1 MTALASSF
9 RALQHR
15 NYRLIFTGQ
24 LVSMVGTWMQTV
36 AQGWL
41 VYRLSH
47 RPELLGLV
55 ALAGLGPAFFLGVLG
70 GALADRVDPRRIAL
84 VTQSLLLAQAAA
96 LGFLTLTHRV
106 DIAHVLVLAM
116 VMGVVNAFDMPAS
129 QVLVAQSVP
138 KEDLPNA
145 IALNS
150 SLFHGSRILGPSL
163 AGLVVAA
170 YGEGLCFL
178 LNAASYLAAL
188 TALVRVTMPVLVRKG
203 LPARLRDEFLEG
215 LRYVRATPEMRRLF
229 LLVGLSTF
237 LGMPYTVL
245 MPAVAKDMLEAG
257 PRLLGWLMGAGG
269 IGATLGALRLASHR
283 DPAGLSRTMIWA
295 LAAVGVVLPAFAFS
309 TLPWL
314 SVLLIVP
321 LGFCMVT
328 VNTSNNTLVQLE
340 VPGALRGRV
349 IALHATVFM
358 GAMPLGGFV
367 AGHIAA
373 HIGVSLALALGGVG
387 CLLVAAGYGWIMRT
401 ENPRIQASQD
411 EAR

>member
-9 RALQHR
+9 RALRHR

-24 LVSMVGTWMQTV
+24 IVSMVGTWMQTV

-55 ALAGLGPAFFLGVLG
+55 ALAGLGPSFLQGVWG
-70 GALADRVDPRRIAL
+70 GALADRVDPRRIVL
-84 VTQSLLLAQAAA
+84 VTQSLLLLQAAT
-96 LGFLTLTHRV
+96 LGYLTLTHRV
-106 DIAHVLVLAM
+106 GITHVLVLAM
-116 VMGVVNAFDMPAS
+116 VMGVVCTFDMPAS
-129 QVLVAQSVP
+129 QVLVGRSVP

-163 AGLVVAA
+163 AGLVVAG

-178 LNAASYLAAL
+178 LNAVSYLAAL
-188 TALVRVTMPVLVRKG
+188 SALLLVTMPALVKTD
-203 LPARLRDEFLEG
+203 LPRRLWDEFLEG
-215 LRYVRATPEMRRLF
+215 LRFVRASDEMRRLF

-269 IGATLGALRLASHR
+269 VGATLGALRLASHR
-283 DPAGLSRTMIWA
+283 DPAGLSRTMAWA
-295 LAAVGVVLPAFAFS
+295 LAALGVVLPAFAFS
-309 TLPWL
+309 RLPWL

-328 VNTSNNTLVQLE
+328 VNTSNNTLVQLQ
-340 VPGALRGRV
+340 VPGALRGRIV
-349 IALHATVFM
+349 ALHATIFM

-373 HIGVSLALALGGVG
+373 HIGVSPALALGGVG
-387 CLLVAAGYGWIMRT
+387 CLVVAAAYSWIMR
-401 ENPRIQASQD
+401 EEHGRIQAS
-411 EAR
+411 

>member
-1 MTALASSF
+1 MAALASSF
-9 RALQHR
+9 RALRHR

-55 ALAGLGPAFFLGVLG
+55 ALAALGPAFFLGVLG

-84 VTQSLLLAQAAA
+84 VTQSLLLAQAAT
-96 LGFLTLTHRV
+96 LGYLTLTHRV
-106 DIAHVLVLAM
+106 SIAHVLALAM

-129 QVLVAQSVP
+129 QVLVARSVP

-150 SLFHGSRILGPSL
+150 SIFHGSRILGPSL

-178 LNAASYLAAL
+178 LNAVSYLAAL
-188 TALVRVTMPVLVRKG
+188 TALLSVTLPVLVRTG
-203 LPARLRDEFLEG
+203 LPTRLWDEFLEG
-215 LRYVRATPEMRRLF
+215 LRFVRASVEMRRLF

-269 IGATLGALRLASHR
+269 VGATLGALRLASHR
-283 DPAGLSRTMIWA
+283 DPAGLSRAMTWA
-295 LAAVGVVLPAFAFS
+295 LAALGVVLPAFAFS
-309 TLPWL
+309 RLPWL

-328 VNTSNNTLVQLE
+328 VNTSNNTLVQLR
-340 VPGALRGRV
+340 VPGTLRGRV

-358 GAMPLGGFV
+358 GAMPLGGFA

-373 HIGVSLALALGGVG
+373 HFGVSSALALGGVG
-387 CLLVAAGYGWIMRT
+387 CLVVAAAYGWIQR
-401 ENPRIQASQD
+401 EERGRIQAP
-411 EAR
+411 